1 MRAIAGA
8 AAMTGLALGA
18 ALLLSVA
25 PAAGAEEDR
34 SVEPLAGDE
43 LTPEAVAAISRGLEY
58 LAKSQARDG
67 SFGGGNTGTAA
78 NAAVTGVCGM
88 AFLAQGNVPG
98 RGKYAKNIEKTVD
111 WMLRCGDPRTG
122 LLHGPQVSHG
132 VMYEH
137 GFATLFL
144 AEAYGM
150 TRDEKIKRKLQNAVR
165 LIAQTQLKSGGWWYQ
180 PDIVP
185 GQTSDIS
192 VTICQTMA
200 LRAARDVGINVP
212 QKTVERAIDCVK
224 RAAQS
229 DGGFAYQVP
238 DPPARAGGGSAFPR
252 SAAGLCI
259 LYGLGEYQA
268 KETKAGLKFLEK
280 AIPGST
286 GQNIGGF
293 GGFYFYGNYYGTQA
307 MYQAGGSYWA
317 KWWPA
322 VRKDLIKKQQA
333 DGSWNGEGGGFY
345 GTGMA
350 CVILCIPYNYL
361 PILQR

>member
-1 MRAIAGA
+1 MRTAALSLFMLMAGLAGSARPAGA
-8 AAMTGLALGA
+8 GE
-18 ALLLSVA
+18 
-25 PAAGAEEDR
+25 PARPSEPDR
-34 SVEPLAGDE
+34 SSEPVAGE
-43 LTPEAVAAISRGLEY
+43 EITPQVVTAVSRGLEY
-58 LAKSQARDG
+58 LAKSQDRDG
-67 SFGGGNTGTAA
+67 SFGGQGQGA
-78 NAAVTGVCGM
+78 NAAVTSICGI

-98 RGKYAKNIEKTVD
+98 RGKYAKNVEKCLD
-111 WMLRCGDPRTG
+111 WMLKAGEPRTG
-122 LLHGPQVSHG
+122 LLHGPQTSHG

-150 TRDEKIKRKLQNAVR
+150 TGDERIRKKLQMAVR
-165 LIAQTQLKSGGWWYQ
+165 LISQVQLESGGWWYQ
-180 PDIVP
+180 PDRNP

-212 QKTVERAIDCVK
+212 QKTVDKAIDCVK
-224 RAAQS
+224 RAAQP

-238 DPPARAGGGSAFPR
+238 DKGQAGGGSAFPR

-259 LYGLGEYQA
+259 LYGLGQYEA
-268 KETKAGLKFLEK
+268 KETKAGLKYL
-280 AIPGST
+280 AGALPGT
-286 GQNIGGF
+286 PGQEQGGF

-307 MYQAGGSYWA
+307 MYQAGGEYWA

-322 VRKDLIKKQQA
+322 IRRDLLKKQSA
-333 DGSWNGEGGGFY
+333 DGSWTGEGGQFY

-350 CVILCIPYNYL
+350 CVILCIPYRYL

>member
-1 MRAIAGA
+1 MKALWAG
-8 AAMTGLALGA
+8 
-18 ALLLSVA
+18 LLSVA
-25 PAAGAEEDR
+25 LLAGLLLVARAAEEAKDR
-34 SVEPLAGDE
+34 SVEPLSGE
-43 LTPEAVAAISRGLEY
+43 EITPEVIASIGRGLDY
-58 LAKSQARDG
+58 LAKNQDRDG
-67 SFGGGNTGTAA
+67 GFGGGNSAGGSA

-98 RGKYAKNIEKTVD
+98 RGKYAKNVDKTVE
-111 WMLRCGDPRTG
+111 WMLKCGDPRTG

-137 GFATLFL
+137 GFAALFL

-150 TRDEKIKRKLQNAVR
+150 TGDEKIKKRLQSAVR
-165 LIAQTQLKSGGWWYQ
+165 LIAQVQLDSGGWWYQ
-180 PDIVP
+180 PDKNP

-200 LRAARDVGINVP
+200 LRASRNVGINVP
-212 QKTVERAIDCVK
+212 AKTVERAIDCVR
-224 RAAQS
+224 RASQP

-238 DPPARAGGGSAFPR
+238 NPPAQAGGGSAFPR

-259 LYGLGEYQA
+259 LYGLGQYEA
-268 KETKAGLKFLEK
+268 KETKAGLKYLSK
-280 AIPGST
+280 ALPGQE
-286 GQNIGGF
+286 GQQQGGF

-307 MYQAGGSYWA
+307 MYQAGGEYWA

-322 VRKDLIKKQQA
+322 IRKDLLKKQQA
-333 DGSWNGEGGGFY
+333 DGSWSGEGGNTY
-345 GTGMA
+345 GTAMA